1 MEIKTNQELAQAVN
15 EAIKESGI
23 KKTFISEKL
32 GISRQALDN
41 MMGKKHF
48 SLDDANKI
56 LALIGQ
62 ETITSIKK
70 SWKKSLKTVDKLPD
84 IWYTNIKIRE
94 VRENKRTESPS
105 TKHRFSPDHKISF
118 HLPLIHSIIF
128 ISLEHVN
135 ENPKNEKCTL
145 KSE

>member
-1 MEIKTNQELAQAVN
+1 MAIKTNHELAQAVN
-15 EAIKESGI
+15 EMILQSGI

-56 LALIGQ
+56 LALIGY

-70 SWKKSLKTVDKLPD
+70 SWKKSLKIVDKFPVT
-84 IWYTNIKIRE
+84 WYTIIKLRE
-94 VRENKRTESPS
+94 VRENKRQVPPTTNQWTCLSY
-105 TKHRFSPDHKISF
+105 KISF
-118 HLPLIHSIIF
+118 HLPLIHSIIS
-128 ISLEHVN
+128 ISLEKSMK
-135 ENPKNEKCTL
+135 NPKIK
-145 KSE
+145 KP

>member
-70 SWKKSLKTVDKLPD
+70 SWKKSLKTVDKLSGL
-84 IWYTNIKIRE
+84 WYTNIKLRE
-94 VRENKRTESPS
+94 VRENKKTG
-105 TKHRFSPDHKISF
+105 
-118 HLPLIHSIIF
+118 
-128 ISLEHVN
+128 
-135 ENPKNEKCTL
+135 
-145 KSE
+145 